1 MEKVIII
8 GAGPAGISA
17 ALYAAR
23 ANMDPLV
30 INNGIG
36 ALEKAEKIE
45 NYYGMEHPVSGKELF
60 ETGIAQAK
68 ALGVRI
74 LEAQVLGIGGFDTF
88 TVKTTAGDFD
98 TISVILATGSKR
110 KAPAI
115 PGIREFEG
123 RGVSYC
129 AVCDAFFYRGK
140 EVAVL
145 GNSDFALHEAE
156 ELAPMAGSVTIYT
169 DGKEPEFSK
178 ESPFAV
184 NTMKIQSVEGDE
196 KVSGLRLAYES
207 EKTAGQEADGEN
219 KTQFLQE
226 GKKSEVEASELHSQ
240 KNLADGVKE
249 TFVPADGVF
258 VALGTAGSA
267 EMARQMGAA
276 LTEKGNIKVNEKMES
291 TIPGLFAAG
300 DCTGGL
306 LQVAK
311 AVYDGAQAG
320 LSANQYVRNKEKARK

>member
-1 MEKVIII
+1 MEKIVII

-60 ETGIAQAK
+60 EIGIAQAK

-74 LEAQVLGIGGFDTF
+74 LDAQVLGIGGFDTF
-88 TVKTTAGDFD
+88 QVKTTAGDFD

-110 KAPAI
+110 KAPSI
-115 PGIREFEG
+115 PGIKELEG

-140 EVAVL
+140 NVAVL

-169 DGKEPEFSK
+169 DGREPEFSK
-178 ESPFAV
+178 EAPFAV
-184 NTMKIQSVEGDE
+184 NTMKIQCVEGDE
-196 KVSGLRLAYES
+196 KVTGLRLISDKNETEICA
-207 EKTAGQEADGEN
+207 QECSRSGDNA
-219 KTQFLQE
+219 LQQQNI
-226 GKKSEVEASELHSQ
+226 SPV
-240 KNLADGVKE
+240 
-249 TFVPADGVF
+249 DGVF

-267 EMARQMGAA
+267 EMARQMGAS
-276 LTEKGNIKVNEKMES
+276 LTEKGNIKVNDKMES
-291 TIPGLFAAG
+291 SVPGLFAAG

-311 AVYDGAQAG
+311 AVHDGAQAG
-320 LSANQYVRNKEKARK
+320 ISANQYVRSKEHDNNISKKG